1 MILNTVCCHLPPL
14 PPHSSTETSS
24 SVDASVVQELQKALE
39 STQREL
45 RDMKDRK
52 ESFEREC
59 VIYQSQ
65 LEVHVH
71 GVCVEEGGKVA
82 LFPVL
87 YHSYWHIQSCFCPR
101 RRVEVY
107 YCGKRRKRK
116 TCPHFV
122 RKY

>member
-1 MILNTVCCHLPPL
+1 MLLSLRDSEYSMLSPSPPPPL

-87 YHSYWHIQSCFCPR
+87 YHSYWHIH
-101 RRVEVY
+101 VLLW
-107 YCGKRRKRK
+107 
-116 TCPHFV
+116 
-122 RKY
+122 

>member
-1 MILNTVCCHLPPL
+1 MESSNLHLGIKTKQCYVHVHVCCYRYVILNTVCCHLPPL

-71 GVCVEEGGKVA
+71 GVCVEEGE
-82 LFPVL
+82 
-87 YHSYWHIQSCFCPR
+87 R
-101 RRVEVY
+101 
-107 YCGKRRKRK
+107 
-116 TCPHFV
+116 
-122 RKY
+122 

>member
-1 MILNTVCCHLPPL
+1 MLLPCKCIQLSLRDSEFSMLSPSPPPPL

-24 SVDASVVQELQKALE
+24 SVDASVVEELQKALE

-65 LEVHVH
+65 LEVYTWC
-71 GVCVEEGGKVA
+71 VCGGGGGSSLVPSPPPQLLAHTVMILSREEGRG
-82 LFPVL
+82 VL
-87 YHSYWHIQSCFCPR
+87 LW
-101 RRVEVY
+101 
-107 YCGKRRKRK
+107 
-116 TCPHFV
+116 
-122 RKY
+122 

>member
-1 MILNTVCCHLPPL
+1 M
-14 PPHSSTETSS
+14 
-24 SVDASVVQELQKALE
+24 DANVVQELQKALE

-71 GVCVEEGGKVA
+71 TCAWCVCVWRRGGRVA

-87 YHSYWHIQSCFCPR
+87 YHSYWHIQSCFCPG
-101 RRVEVY
+101 RRVWVHTVMILSREEGRVY

-116 TCPHFV
+116 TYPHFV

>member
-1 MILNTVCCHLPPL
+1 MLLSCMALSYCKLHDSEYSMLSPPL
-14 PPHSSTETSS
+14 SPLPPPHSSTETSS

-65 LEVHVH
+65 LEEYTWC
-71 GVCVEEGGKVA
+71 GVNLVPSP
-82 LFPVL
+82 LH
-87 YHSYWHIQSCFCPR
+87 HSYCRLQY
-101 RRVEVY
+101 E
-107 YCGKRRKRK
+107 
-116 TCPHFV
+116 
-122 RKY
+122 